1 MELYGSSV
9 GSWCHA
15 ALASADAV
23 SALEKLQYRYLNQV
37 WEQDDP
43 RPAHEIVDGL
53 CEWVLDGFLNQESIN
68 SIIDHPR
75 FTTHIV
81 TARGRGL
88 NNRPND
94 WLLAIGM
101 GSSAIGNILYR
112 DLLILGFQRVV
123 FSSGPSRAF
132 SFHDFDT
139 AHVPLT
145 QDLVKPA
152 LIASGSIPFL
162 MGGLNF
168 QQGNL
173 PGQYWD
179 GAVID
184 YHFDFIN
191 QTGEGMI
198 LYPYFSTSVIQGWF
212 DKKLPWRRTPAEP
225 LRRTVVVA
233 PSNNYLKQLPRGK
246 VPNRKDFTRYNDA
259 ERLKNWQTAVERSK
273 VLGAAFEEM

>member
-1 MELYGSSV
+1 MAFPLTVIVGTEARNQLTELGWQPELFKAMVGASGGAKLLGIAHLDRTIFTNFLSRIDHLMEPYGSSI
-9 GSWCHA
+9 GSWRHA

-37 WEQDDP
+37 WDQDDP

-81 TARGRGL
+81 TTRGRGL

-101 GSSAIGNILYR
+101 GSSAIGNILHR

-162 MGGLNF
+162 MARVNF
-168 QQGNL
+168 QQATL
-173 PGQYWD
+173 PG
-179 GAVID
+179 
-184 YHFDFIN
+184 
-191 QTGEGMI
+191 
-198 LYPYFSTSVIQGWF
+198 
-212 DKKLPWRRTPAEP
+212 
-225 LRRTVVVA
+225 
-233 PSNNYLKQLPRGK
+233 
-246 VPNRKDFTRYNDA
+246 
-259 ERLKNWQTAVERSK
+259 
-273 VLGAAFEEM
+273 